1 MSFNLTIPHSKRG
14 SRLWFGAW
22 STIAASGHSENAFHT
37 LAAAMSLQSIQPAT
51 KPEASVYLP
60 YYQGK
65 KRNALPYAI
74 GLYKQGNIEGER
86 LIEGTSSIA
95 FLATWNVSMLP
106 ADLTRCQMQFDGDSE
121 LTYEITMATYEFV
134 DFLISVVVAMNQN
147 KQPDFDQ
154 GFYRKLLRI
163 DE

>member
-1 MSFNLTIPHSKRG
+1 
-14 SRLWFGAW
+14 
-22 STIAASGHSENAFHT
+22 
-37 LAAAMSLQSIQPAT
+37 MSLQSIKPAT

-86 LIEGTSSIA
+86 RIEGTDNIA

-106 ADLTRCQMQFDGDSE
+106 ADLTRCRMQFDGDAE
-121 LTYEITMATYEFV
+121 LTYEITMPTYEFV
-134 DFLISVVVAMNQN
+134 DSLISVVVAMNQN
-147 KQPDFDQ
+147 KSPDFDK

>member
-1 MSFNLTIPHSKRG
+1 
-14 SRLWFGAW
+14 
-22 STIAASGHSENAFHT
+22 
-37 LAAAMSLQSIQPAT
+37 MSLQSIKPAT

-86 LIEGTSSIA
+86 KIEGTGNVS

-106 ADLTRCQMQFDGDSE
+106 ADLTRSRMQFDGDAE
-121 LTYEITMATYEFV
+121 LTYEITMATFEFV
-134 DFLISVVVAMNQN
+134 DYLISVVVKMNQD
-147 KQPDFDQ
+147 KAPDFDKN
-154 GFYRKLLRI
+154 FYRKLLRM

>member
-1 MSFNLTIPHSKRG
+1 
-14 SRLWFGAW
+14 
-22 STIAASGHSENAFHT
+22 
-37 LAAAMSLQSIQPAT
+37 MSLQSIKPAT

-86 LIEGTSSIA
+86 AIEGTGSVP

-106 ADLTRCQMQFDGDSE
+106 ADLTRCRMQFDGDAE
-121 LTYEITMATYEFV
+121 LTYEITMANHEFV
-134 DFLISVVVAMNQN
+134 NFLISVVVAMNQN
-147 KQPDFDQ
+147 KTPDFDK

>member
-1 MSFNLTIPHSKRG
+1 
-14 SRLWFGAW
+14 
-22 STIAASGHSENAFHT
+22 
-37 LAAAMSLQSIQPAT
+37 MSLQSIKPAT

-86 LIEGTSSIA
+86 RIEGTDNIA

-106 ADLTRCQMQFDGDSE
+106 ADLTRCRMQFDGDAE
-121 LTYEITMATYEFV
+121 LTYEITMPTYEFV
-134 DFLISVVVAMNQN
+134 DSLIGIVVAMNQN
-147 KQPDFDQ
+147 KSPDFDKD
-154 GFYRKLLRI
+154 FYRKLLRI

>member
-1 MSFNLTIPHSKRG
+1 
-14 SRLWFGAW
+14 
-22 STIAASGHSENAFHT
+22 
-37 LAAAMSLQSIQPAT
+37 MSLQSIQPAT

-65 KRNALPYAI
+65 KRNALPHAI

-86 LIEGTSSIA
+86 QIKGSSSIA
-95 FLATWNVSMLP
+95 FLATWTVSMLP
-106 ADLTRCQMQFDGDSE
+106 ADLTRCRMQFDGDSE

-134 DFLISVVVAMNQN
+134 DFLISVVVAMNQD
-147 KQPDFDQ
+147 KQPDFEQ

>member
-1 MSFNLTIPHSKRG
+1 
-14 SRLWFGAW
+14 
-22 STIAASGHSENAFHT
+22 
-37 LAAAMSLQSIQPAT
+37 MSLQSITPAS

-86 LIEGTSSIA
+86 AIEGKSSVP

-106 ADLTRCQMQFDGDSE
+106 ADLTRCRMQFDGDAD
-121 LTYEITMATYEFV
+121 LTYEITMANFEFV
-134 DFLISVVVAMNQN
+134 DFLISIVVAMNQN
-147 KQPDFDQ
+147 KTPDFDKA
-154 GFYRKLLRI
+154 FYRKLLRI
-163 DE
+163 DD